1 MILTQVAFLELYES
15 KDYRCK
21 RSLKLID
28 DKENETK
35 IGDMNQFDKDDI
47 GVQNSRRY
55 NDEIVLT
62 PAETCIS
69 CLHNYYKI

>member
-1 MILTQVAFLELYES
+1 MIKATE
-15 KDYRCK
+15 
-21 RSLKLID
+21 LID
-28 DKENETK
+28 DEENETK

-47 GVQNSRRY
+47 GVRNSRRY